1 MKTVLKVLAII
12 MKIATIIF
20 AIIGVIYTAVL
31 IIMAKTAVYHVY
43 DVIEEAD
50 NLDPDDEDQDNRLMT
65 EAFSRTMADPR
76 IKNCKFINA
85 VSHGVGRFASFVANL

>member
-31 IIMAKTAVYHVY
+31 IIIAKPAVNHVY
-43 DVIEEAD
+43 DVIDEYD
-50 NLDPDDEDQDNRLMT
+50 GNLDPDEDQDRNLT
-65 EAFSRTMADPR
+65 SEAFSRTMADPR
-76 IKNCKFINA
+76 VKDNRFINA
-85 VSHGVGRFASFVANL
+85 VAYGVGKFASFVANL